1 MIKYD
6 KLKEELKTSLDENSV
21 LTKQQILDFV
31 EDCEN
36 RLEYTVQT
44 DTYYAVDF
52 FSWSDIFDNIIKVLY
67 EKSKYTV
74 TSFLKALS
82 LR

>member
-6 KLKEELKTSLDENSV
+6 KLKEELLSSLDEDSV

-36 RLEYTVQT
+36 RFEYTVQT
-44 DTYYAVDF
+44 DTYYAVDV

-67 EKSKYTV
+67 EKSKYTIS
-74 TSFLKALS
+74 TFLKSLS